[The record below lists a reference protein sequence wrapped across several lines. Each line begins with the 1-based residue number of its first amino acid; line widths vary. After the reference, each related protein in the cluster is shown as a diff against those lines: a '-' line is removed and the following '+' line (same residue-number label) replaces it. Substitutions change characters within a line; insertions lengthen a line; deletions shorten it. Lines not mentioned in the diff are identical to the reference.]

1 MRLLRSTRF
10 LPLLLVACT
19 QKVPQKPKPVP
30 PVPIPVLVRAIPC
43 SLPSFVSKPPLMWG
57 VPDPSAPVGL
67 DGLPNRWLVSTDT
80 IADLGAYIHS
90 LAGWIAAAQI
100 CLESK

>member
-1 MRLLRSTRF
+1 
-10 LPLLLVACT
+10 
-19 QKVPQKPKPVP
+19 
-30 PVPIPVLVRAIPC
+30 
-43 SLPSFVSKPPLMWG
+43 MWG
-57 VPDPSAPVGL
+57 VPDPSAPVGPS
-67 DGLPNRWLVSTDT
+67 GLPIRWILTTDT